1 MCTDGIAPFRRLP
14 PAALSTAQWNSFSQ
28 RASVSYVVLFHLRL
42 TTPGFR
48 QRADRERTFTASAPP
63 GMRPPP
69 SRRSGADDDA
79 TADSVVGVLVLG
91 RDHYE
96 EFLGD
101 GTIVQEVHEHAKRMS
116 ARYTLED
123 AGLFA
128 GEGKR
133 VGVPTPP
140 PGPPPSSPPLIA

>member
-28 RASVSYVVLFHLRL
+28 RAWVSHVVLFHLRL

-79 TADSVVGVLVLG
+79 TADSIVGRDLGANLG
-91 RDHYE
+91 REPHSHAEREMEVEVEMEMEMDRAQPRRDAIGSG
-96 EFLGD
+96 LG
-101 GTIVQEVHEHAKRMS
+101 
-116 ARYTLED
+116 L
-123 AGLFA
+123 GLD
-128 GEGKR
+128 
-133 VGVPTPP
+133 
-140 PGPPPSSPPLIA
+140 

>member
-28 RASVSYVVLFHLRL
+28 RAWVSHVVLFHLRL

-69 SRRSGADDDA
+69 RRSEPDEA
-79 TADSVVGVLVLG
+79 TDSFVDRDLDRDLG
-91 RDHYE
+91 RE
-96 EFLGD
+96 AEA
-101 GTIVQEVHEHAKRMS
+101 EMEMS
-116 ARYTLED
+116 RGQPRRD
-123 AGLFA
+123 AVF
-128 GEGKR
+128 
-133 VGVPTPP
+133 TPCP
-140 PGPPPSSPPLIA
+140 RRHSTA